1 MTKPNTKCPHE
12 SSIFTVDAQCKYFH
26 SNFSFH
32 IADLWGF
39 FKCSYVPS
47 KLIASSN
54 LLGSKEAA
62 LANTNSIMVTIL
74 QKAIQTLCIKAG

>member
-1 MTKPNTKCPHE
+1 MTKPNTECPNE
-12 SSIFTVDAQCKYFH
+12 SSIFTVDAQGKYFP
-26 SNFSFH
+26 SNLSVH

-54 LLGSKEAA
+54 LLGSKKAA
-62 LANTNSIMVTIL
+62 LAKTKSIMVIFL